1 MITTT
6 TSAVT
11 IELMR
16 KSFASLG
23 LPEVIV
29 SDNATTFTS
38 SEFAEFL
45 KSNGVRHV
53 RTPPYH
59 PASNGLAERSVQTFK
74 AGMKKLQEGSLET
87 KISRFLFNYRLTPH
101 SSTGVSP
108 AELMFGRKLRS
119 LLDCL
124 QPHLQTKADTCR
136 DNQTRGHDS
145 HAKLRNFSVGDF
157 LCKGA
162 ALATWNNHRATRIWV
177 APGQKVRKH
186 ADQLKLRIET
196 DNDAIPTEDSRF
208 WNGTRWKRDRL
219 AN

>member
-1 MITTT
+1 MKSLARGYVWWPKIDAELEGVCKSCVICQTQQKTPPVVPLHPWAWPWSRVHVDYAGPFMFLIMSDAHSKWLEVHMTTT
-6 TSAVT
+6 MTSAVT

-29 SDNATTFTS
+29 SDNAATFTS

-59 PASNGLAERSVQTFK
+59 PALNGLAERWVQTFK
-74 AGMKKLQEGSLET
+74 AGMKKLQEET
-87 KISRFLFNYRLTPH
+87 KISRFLFNYRL

-124 QPHLQTKADTCR
+124 QPDTCR
-136 DNQTRGHDS
+136 DERT
-145 HAKLRNFSVGDF
+145 
-157 LCKGA
+157 
-162 ALATWNNHRATRIWV
+162 
-177 APGQKVRKH
+177 
-186 ADQLKLRIET
+186 
-196 DNDAIPTEDSRF
+196 
-208 WNGTRWKRDRL
+208 
-219 AN
+219 

>member
-1 MITTT
+1 MSDAHSKWLKVHMTTTT

-157 LCKGA
+157 VYAK
-162 ALATWNNHRATRIWV
+162 N
-177 APGQKVRKH
+177 
-186 ADQLKLRIET
+186 
-196 DNDAIPTEDSRF
+196 
-208 WNGTRWKRDRL
+208 
-219 AN
+219 